1 MVEVEGIAVEF
12 SADVLGAIGAK
23 DVEGETSASSED
35 SRFCTNSAVVFEE
48 GHVTHIMAAVL
59 DAPVGADGGTG
70 GGRGHRCLAGIK
82 RSFGG
87 RVPKA
92 GFGVFAP
99 GQATHPGGGDD
110 QAMPI
115 GSETT
120 AHVEG
125 FYETMLLP
133 AMFVAIDGF
142 GSVGGRQGGAEGF
155 DRVVQD
161 RLVVLDLGDQ
171 DVSGIPGRFK
181 RFFDSA
187 WRRP

>member
-1 MVEVEGIAVEF
+1 MVEVEGVEVEF

-35 SRFCTNSAVVFEE
+35 GRFCTNSAVVFEE

-59 DAPVGADGGTG
+59 DAPVGADGGAGVG
-70 GGRGHRCLAGIK
+70 GGHRRLAGIK
-82 RSFGG
+82 RGLGG
-87 RVPKA
+87 RVPKT

-99 GQATHPGGGDD
+99 GQTTHPGGGDD
-110 QAMPI
+110 QAIPI
-115 GSETT
+115 RSEPT
-120 AHVEG
+120 ADIEG
-125 FYETMLLP
+125 FDETMLLP

-142 GSVGGRQGGAEGF
+142 GAVGGRQGGAEGF
-155 DRVVQD
+155 DRVVQGL
-161 RLVVLDLGDQ
+161 LVVLDLGNE

>member
-1 MVEVEGIAVEF
+1 MVEVEGVDVEF
-12 SADVLGAIGAK
+12 STDVLGAIGTE
-23 DVEGETSASSED
+23 DVEGEAPASRED
-35 SRFCTNSAVVFEE
+35 GRLCTNSAVVLEE
-48 GHVTHIMAAVL
+48 GDVAHIMAAVL

-70 GGRGHRCLAGIK
+70 GGGGHRRLAGIK

-92 GFGVFAP
+92 GFCVFAP
-99 GQATHPGGGDD
+99 GQTTHPGGGDD
-110 QAMPI
+110 QAIPI

-120 AHVEG
+120 ADIEG
-125 FYETMLLP
+125 FDETMLLS

-142 GSVGGRQGGAEGF
+142 GAVGGGPGGAEGF

-171 DVSGIPGRFK
+171 DVAGIPGRLK

>member
-1 MVEVEGIAVEF
+1 
-12 SADVLGAIGAK
+12 
-23 DVEGETSASSED
+23 
-35 SRFCTNSAVVFEE
+35 
-48 GHVTHIMAAVL
+48 
-59 DAPVGADGGTG
+59 
-70 GGRGHRCLAGIK
+70 
-82 RSFGG
+82 
-87 RVPKA
+87 
-92 GFGVFAP
+92 
-99 GQATHPGGGDD
+99 
-110 QAMPI
+110 MPI

-187 WRRP
+187 

>member
-1 MVEVEGIAVEF
+1 VVEVEGVEVEF
-12 SADVLGAIGAK
+12 PADVLSAIGAK
-23 DVEGETSASSED
+23 DVEGETAASGKD
-35 SRFCTNSAVVFEE
+35 SWFCPNSAVVVAD
-48 GHVTHIMAAVL
+48 GYVTHIMAAVL

-70 GGRGHRCLAGIK
+70 VGGGHRRLAGIK
-82 RSFGG
+82 RGLGG

-99 GQATHPGGGDD
+99 GQTTHPNGGDD
-110 QAMPI
+110 QAIPI
-115 GSETT
+115 RSEPI
-120 AHVEG
+120 ADIEG
-125 FYETMLLP
+125 CDETMLLP
-133 AMFVAIDGF
+133 AMFVAIDGC
-142 GSVGGRQGGAEGF
+142 GAVGGGRGGAEGF

-171 DVSGIPGRFK
+171 DVSGIPGRLN

>member
-1 MVEVEGIAVEF
+1 VVEVEGVEVEF

-23 DVEGETSASSED
+23 DVEGEASASGED
-35 SRFCTNSAVVFEE
+35 SRFCANSTVIFEE
-48 GHVTHIMAAVL
+48 GYVTDIMAAVL
-59 DAPVGADGGTG
+59 NAPVRPDGGTG
-70 GGRGHRCLAGIK
+70 GGGGHRRLAGIK
-82 RSFGG
+82 RGFGG

-110 QAMPI
+110 QAIPI

-120 AHVEG
+120 ADIEG
-125 FYETMLLP
+125 FDETMLLP

-142 GSVGGRQGGAEGF
+142 GAVGGGPGGAEGF

-171 DVSGIPGRFK
+171 DVSRVPGRLK
-181 RFFDSA
+181 CFFDSA
-187 WRRP
+187 WRRR

>member
-1 MVEVEGIAVEF
+1 VVEVEGVEVEF
-12 SADVLGAIGAK
+12 PADVLSAIGTK
-23 DVEGETSASSED
+23 DVEGETSASGKD
-35 SRFCTNSAVVFEE
+35 SWFCTNSAVVFEE
-48 GHVTHIMAAVL
+48 GYVTHIMAAVL

-70 GGRGHRCLAGIK
+70 VGGGHRRLAGIK
-82 RSFGG
+82 RGLGG

-99 GQATHPGGGDD
+99 GQTTHPNGGDD
-110 QAMPI
+110 QAIPI
-115 GSETT
+115 RSEPT
-120 AHVEG
+120 ADIEG
-125 FYETMLLP
+125 FDATMLLP

-142 GSVGGRQGGAEGF
+142 GAVGGGPGGAEGF

-171 DVSGIPGRFK
+171 DISGIPGRLK